1 MASNIQRLS
10 DDIDDRDL
18 PVDAIVETLT
28 DRRCRNVLEHFV
40 RDPGSAYADE
50 LAACFSCPGAAG
62 RDAVGHD
69 ADGDDADSNELHERA
84 ALRLHHV
91 VLPKLADAGLIRYDP
106 AENVAELAESPARVD
121 EYLRRTGRYGLA

>member
-10 DDIDDRDL
+10 DDIDARDL

-28 DRRCRNVLEHFV
+28 DRRCRAVLEHFV
-40 RDPGSAYADE
+40 RGPDAACVDE
-50 LAACFSCPGAAG
+50 LTACFSSPGAAG
-62 RDAVGHD
+62 RDVVGHD
-69 ADGDDADSNELHERA
+69 ADGDAADSDELRERITI
-84 ALRLHHV
+84 RLHHV
-91 VLPKLADAGLIRYDP
+91 VLPKLADAGLIRYDS